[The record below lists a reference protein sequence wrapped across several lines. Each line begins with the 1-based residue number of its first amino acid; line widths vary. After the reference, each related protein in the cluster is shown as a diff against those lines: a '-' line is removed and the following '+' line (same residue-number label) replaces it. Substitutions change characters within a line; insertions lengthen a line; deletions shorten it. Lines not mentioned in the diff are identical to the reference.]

1 MNYTLTAGQIRVDD
15 GAVAHVIDHDD
26 VHVFEIDLMS
36 KYPGDIIT
44 WRGPG
49 SQIGVDIHPGERT
62 LEVDDKASGP
72 TTFVLPLESMD
83 WILVAEGSRYTVR
96 VIAYRVER

>member
-1 MNYTLTAGQIRVDD
+1 MNYELRPGQIRVDD
-15 GAVAHVIDHDD
+15 DAVAHVIDHDD
-26 VHVFEIDLMS
+26 VHVFEIDLVS
-36 KYPGDIIT
+36 KYPGEIVT
-44 WRGPG
+44 WSTGG
-49 SQIGVDIHPGERT
+49 TLGVDIHPGERT
-62 LEVDDKASGP
+62 LQVDDKASGP